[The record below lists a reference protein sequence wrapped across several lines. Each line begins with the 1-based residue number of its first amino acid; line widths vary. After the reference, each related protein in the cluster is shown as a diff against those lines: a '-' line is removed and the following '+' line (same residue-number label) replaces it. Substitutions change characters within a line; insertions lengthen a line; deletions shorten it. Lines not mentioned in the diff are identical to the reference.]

1 MLRRRVI
8 WGLDQGT
15 NAQQLGNM
23 ACGSATRPQAHSEDV
38 RGLEE
43 ATLDCISVL
52 IPALKLTY
60 HGRFHRSCVS
70 WGLQLGNLAFSGVL
84 VSGAGL
90 EPLLGHC
97 PGGQSILGLQAF
109 KTQLPGGG
117 VVTVPV
123 LLAIW
128 PPRSPVIMWP
138 PHKQLLQRLKASLL
152 RSPYKSSDP
161 LLSTL
166 PANQGPNGCC
176 THACTHTCPP
186 NYLPAGVQIPHHHP

>member
-15 NAQQLGNM
+15 NAQQLGNI

-38 RGLEE
+38 RSLEE

-97 PGGQSILGLQAF
+97 PSASGYLASKVTHDNVASTQAVASKIKGLSAEISLQIL
-109 KTQLPGGG
+109 
-117 VVTVPV
+117 
-123 LLAIW
+123 
-128 PPRSPVIMWP
+128 
-138 PHKQLLQRLKASLL
+138 
-152 RSPYKSSDP
+152 
-161 LLSTL
+161 
-166 PANQGPNGCC
+166 
-176 THACTHTCPP
+176 
-186 NYLPAGVQIPHHHP
+186 

>member
-15 NAQQLGNM
+15 NAQQLGNI

-38 RGLEE
+38 RSLEE

-90 EPLLGHC
+90 EPLGSLSRGPVHPWPSGLQDSVAWWRGGHC
-97 PGGQSILGLQAF
+97 PSASGYLASKVTRDNVASTQAVASKIKGLSAEISLQIL
-109 KTQLPGGG
+109 
-117 VVTVPV
+117 
-123 LLAIW
+123 
-128 PPRSPVIMWP
+128 
-138 PHKQLLQRLKASLL
+138 
-152 RSPYKSSDP
+152 
-161 LLSTL
+161 
-166 PANQGPNGCC
+166 
-176 THACTHTCPP
+176 
-186 NYLPAGVQIPHHHP
+186 